1 MNIYN
6 GFIKFWI
13 LLIPISSVVISQ
25 QIPGLTFPNIL
36 AILSIFIPITLKNTR
51 YFKVLFSVV
60 LIFVFYEIVS
70 QILILGNGYDL
81 NNSGMKLISSD
92 LNLEIFR
99 SSLFTQS
106 AYLLCGFLTFL
117 FFYFYYSNRFDKT
130 ILYSGLLLCFYGIYE
145 FLFFLVY
152 KENGDFLSNR
162 IFGNVEYINSSFFQP
177 IEIGIY
183 TVNKMKS
190 LTGEPSMFAFT
201 MFPYLIFA
209 YYKKEISI
217 SLLFAF
223 CILMSLCSTMILGL
237 IIIIIYNYRNII
249 KFSLKPINFIIITII
264 MLTLLNTDLLTKLI
278 LDKFTTEN
286 VSTGERFNLLISN
299 LVFFGDASLLNKI
312 FGFGFGLSRSTDL
325 FSTLLVNVGLFG
337 VLIFCLIYAYPLLK
351 LKNSNLN
358 NCLRLIL
365 ILNFTIMMVSVSEF
379 AYLSSW
385 MFLGIAYRCLNVNR
399 GAT

>member
-1 MNIYN
+1 MNIYD
-6 GFIKFWI
+6 GFVKLWI
-13 LLIPISSVVISQ
+13 LLIPISSVVIRQ
-25 QIPGLTFPNIL
+25 EIPGLTFSNIL

-51 YFKVLFSVV
+51 YFQVLFSVV
-60 LIFVFYEIVS
+60 FIFVFYEIVS
-70 QILILGNGYDL
+70 QIPILGNGYDL

-130 ILYSGLLLCFYGIYE
+130 LLYSALLLCLYGIYE
-145 FLFFLVY
+145 FLYFLVY

-162 IFGNVEYINSSFFQP
+162 IFSNVEYINSSFFQP

-209 YYKKEISI
+209 NYKKEISI
-217 SLLFAF
+217 SLLFVF

-237 IIIIIYNYRNII
+237 IIIIIYNYRKII
-249 KFSLKPINFIIITII
+249 KFSIKPINIIIIIII

-299 LVFFGDASLLNKI
+299 LEFFGNASLLNKI

-325 FSTLLVNVGLFG
+325 FSTLLVNIGLFG
-337 VLIFCLIYAYPLLK
+337 VLIFCLIYAYPLFK

-379 AYLSSW
+379 AYLPSW
-385 MFLGIAYRCLNVNR
+385 MFLGIAYRCMNVNR
-399 GAT
+399 GST

>member
-1 MNIYN
+1 MNIYD
-6 GFIKFWI
+6 GFAKLWI

-25 QIPGLTFPNIL
+25 EIPGLTFSNIL
-36 AILSIFIPITLKNTR
+36 AILSIFIPITLKNTK
-51 YFKVLFSVV
+51 YFKILFSVV
-60 LIFVFYEIVS
+60 FIFVFYEVVS

-99 SSLFTQS
+99 SSLYTQS
-106 AYLLCGFLTFL
+106 VYLLCGFLTFL
-117 FFYFYYSNRFDKT
+117 FFYFYYSNRFDKAL
-130 ILYSGLLLCFYGIYE
+130 LYSALLLCLYGIYE
-145 FLFFLVY
+145 FLYFLVY

-209 YYKKEISI
+209 NYKKEISI
-217 SLLFAF
+217 SLLFVF

-237 IIIIIYNYRNII
+237 IIIIMYNYKNII
-249 KFSLKPINFIIITII
+249 KFSIKPINIIIIIII
-264 MLTLLNTDLLTKLI
+264 MLILLNTDLLNKLI

-286 VSTGERFNLLISN
+286 VSTGERFNLFISN
-299 LVFFGDASLLNKI
+299 LEFFGNASLSNKI

-325 FSTLLVNVGLFG
+325 FSTLLVNIGLFG
-337 VLIFCLIYAYPLLK
+337 ALIFCLIYAYPLFK

-379 AYLSSW
+379 AYLPSW
-385 MFLGIAYRCLNVNR
+385 MFLGIAYRCINVNR
-399 GAT
+399 GST

>member
-1 MNIYN
+1 MNIYD
-6 GFIKFWI
+6 GFVKLWI
-13 LLIPISSVVISQ
+13 LLIPISSVVIRQ
-25 QIPGLTFPNIL
+25 EIPGLTFSNIL

-51 YFKVLFSVV
+51 YFQVLFSVV
-60 LIFVFYEIVS
+60 FIFVFYEIVS
-70 QILILGNGYDL
+70 QIPILGNGYDL

-130 ILYSGLLLCFYGIYE
+130 ILYSALLLCLYGIYE
-145 FLFFLVY
+145 FLYFLVY

-162 IFGNVEYINSSFFQP
+162 IFSNVEYINSSFFQP

-209 YYKKEISI
+209 NYKKEISI
-217 SLLFAF
+217 SLLFVF

-237 IIIIIYNYRNII
+237 IIIIIYNYRMII
-249 KFSLKPINFIIITII
+249 KFSIKPINIIIIIIIITY
-264 MLTLLNTDLLTKLI
+264 N
-278 LDKFTTEN
+278 
-286 VSTGERFNLLISN
+286 
-299 LVFFGDASLLNKI
+299 
-312 FGFGFGLSRSTDL
+312 
-325 FSTLLVNVGLFG
+325 
-337 VLIFCLIYAYPLLK
+337 
-351 LKNSNLN
+351 
-358 NCLRLIL
+358 
-365 ILNFTIMMVSVSEF
+365 
-379 AYLSSW
+379 
-385 MFLGIAYRCLNVNR
+385 
-399 GAT
+399 